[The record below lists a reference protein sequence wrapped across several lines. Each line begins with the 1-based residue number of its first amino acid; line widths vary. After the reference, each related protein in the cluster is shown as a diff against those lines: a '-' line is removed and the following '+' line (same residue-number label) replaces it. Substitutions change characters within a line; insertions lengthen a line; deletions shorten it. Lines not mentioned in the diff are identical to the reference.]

1 MYTAL
6 LGIIVWISCCLPS
19 GADLCDRQPDHG
31 SVCVEQLLSAECD
44 DKSSAEDTTE
54 LTASAVASNCEMRLP
69 VPIRSVARGAESAA
83 FSHAAARWLRQSVRM
98 IPCDASHGSVTGRVT
113 RLFEFNLYRSTLRAD
128 FFLHSLCRLRI

>member
-44 DKSSAEDTTE
+44 DKSSADDATE
-54 LTASAVASNCEMRLP
+54 LTASAVAINCEMRLP

-83 FSHAAARWLRQSVRM
+83 SSHAAARWLRQCLRM

-113 RLFEFNLYRSTLRAD
+113 RLFEFNLYRSTL
-128 FFLHSLCRLRI
+128 L